1 MSHLARL
8 ISRTL
13 LACALLIGALPIY
26 AALGAASAFAAG
38 LPIEMSWRTVDQ
50 GVEVRVLSDDEIT
63 DLTIEVTRLRDKK
76 VYRDKRAKLGTDQA
90 HLLKFPASDR
100 TESYRCL
107 VSGKFAGEPGSL
119 AMEFEVPVVQPLD
132 FTLVPGSYDVEGAR
146 LVLEL
151 TAPAGHV
158 ELVVRSDK
166 GEILADT
173 AVAFAGE
180 PAGTQLPVSWA
191 QAAGQVLTIDLKVFS
206 AEGAW
211 IGRQYI
217 PWRVDYTVAGIKFA
231 TGSAVIP
238 EADLP
243 VISAFYDQIAETAT
257 RVSKWVAVE
266 LYIGGFTDT
275 VGPGEDN
282 RKLSDARAESLA
294 RYFMKRGLK
303 VAVHVYGFG
312 ENGQV
317 VKTEDNTD
325 EAANRRAQCVLS
337 VGPPPTSET
346 LPPASWRR
354 IRP

>member
-8 ISRTL
+8 IYRTL
-13 LACALLIGALPIY
+13 LTRWLLAAALPVC
-26 AALGAASAFAAG
+26 AFMGVSSAWAEG
-38 LPIEMSWRTVDQ
+38 LPVEMNWRTVDQ
-50 GVEVRVLSDDEIT
+50 GVEVRVLADDEIA
-63 DLTIEVTRLRDKK
+63 DVTIEVTRLRDKK

-90 HLLKFPASDR
+90 HTLKFPASDR

-107 VSGKFAGEPGSL
+107 VSGKFAGLPGSL
-119 AMEFEVPVVQPLD
+119 AMEFEVPVVKPLD

-158 ELVVRSDK
+158 ELLVRGDK

-180 PAGTQLPVSWA
+180 PAGTSLVVSWA
-191 QAAGQVLTIDLKVFS
+191 QAAGHVLTIDLKVFS
-206 AEGAW
+206 EEGAW

-217 PWRVDYTVAGIKFA
+217 PWRVDYTVAGIHFA

-238 EADLP
+238 EGDLP
-243 VISAFYDQIAETAT
+243 LISAFYDQIAETAT

-282 RKLSDARAESLA
+282 LKLSDTRAESLA
-294 RYFMKRGLK
+294 RYFMMRGLK
-303 VAVHVYGFG
+303 VPVHVYGFG

-317 VKTEDNTD
+317 VKTDDNTN

>member
-1 MSHLARL
+1 MPHLPRFLLRFAL
-8 ISRTL
+8 AFSL
-13 LACALLIGALPIY
+13 LAPLLPAALLLAP
-26 AALGAASAFAAG
+26 AEAHADG
-38 LPIEMSWRTVDQ
+38 LPIEMSWRTIDQ
-50 GVEVRVLSDDEIT
+50 GVEVRVLADDELT
-63 DLTIEVTRLRDKK
+63 DVTIEVTRLRDRK

-90 HLLKFPASDR
+90 HSIKFPSSDR
-100 TESYRCL
+100 TDAYRCV

-119 AMEFEVPVVQPLD
+119 SMEFEVPVVRPLD
-132 FTLVPGSYDVEGAR
+132 FTLVPGSYDVEGAK
-146 LVLEL
+146 LALEL

-158 ELVVRSDK
+158 ELLVRGDK

-173 AVAFAGE
+173 TVAFAGE
-180 PAGTQLPVSWA
+180 PAGTRLPVSWA
-191 QAAGQVLTIDLKVFS
+191 QAAGQVLTIDLKVYS
-206 AEGAW
+206 EEGAW

-217 PWRVDYTVAGIKFA
+217 PWRVDYTVAGIHFA
-231 TGSAVIP
+231 SGSAVIP
-238 EADLP
+238 DEDLP
-243 VISAFYDQIAETAT
+243 LLSSFYDQISETAT

-282 RKLSDARAESLA
+282 RKLSDARAEALA

-303 VAVHVYGFG
+303 VPVHAYGFG

-317 VKTEDNTD
+317 VKTADNTE

-337 VGPPPTSET
+337 VGPPPTSDT

>member
-1 MSHLARL
+1 MHALTRL
-8 ISRTL
+8 LFRLVL
-13 LACALLIGALPIY
+13 LLGAVSAPV
-26 AALGAASAFAAG
+26 AALFAPVAAQADG
-38 LPIEMSWRTVDQ
+38 LPVEMAWRTVDQ
-50 GVEVRVLSDDEIT
+50 GVEVRVLADDELT
-63 DLTIEVTRLRDKK
+63 DLTIEVTRLRDRK
-76 VYRDKRAKLGTDQA
+76 VYRDKVAKLRTDQA
-90 HLLKFPASDR
+90 HSIRFPASDR
-100 TESYRCL
+100 TESYRCV

-119 AMEFEVPVVQPLD
+119 SMDFEVPVVKPLD
-132 FTLVPGSYDVEGAR
+132 FTLVPGSYDVEGAK
-146 LVLEL
+146 LALEL

-158 ELVVRSDK
+158 EIMVRGDK

-173 AVAFAGE
+173 SVAFAGE
-180 PAGTQLPVSWA
+180 PAGTTLPVSWA
-191 QAAGQVLTIDLKVFS
+191 QAAGHVLTIDLKVYS
-206 AEGAW
+206 EEGAW

-217 PWRVDYTVAGIKFA
+217 PWRVDYTVAGIHFA
-231 TGSAVIP
+231 SGSAVIP
-238 EADLP
+238 DEDLP
-243 VISAFYDQIAETAT
+243 VLSAFYDQISETAT

-303 VAVHVYGFG
+303 VPVHVFGFG

-317 VKTEDNTD
+317 VKTADNTE

-337 VGPPPTSET
+337 VGPPPTSDT

>member
-1 MSHLARL
+1 MSHPARFL
-8 ISRTL
+8 FRIL
-13 LACALLIGALPIY
+13 LACSLPAGLLSVYALLGASS
-26 AALGAASAFAAG
+26 ASAAG
-38 LPIEMSWRTVDQ
+38 LPIELNWRTIDQ
-50 GVEVRVLSDDEIT
+50 GVEVRILADDEIT
-63 DLTIEVTRLRDKK
+63 DLTVEVTRLRDKK

-90 HLLKFPASDR
+90 HSLKFPASDR
-100 TESYRCL
+100 TESYRCT
-107 VSGKFAGEPGSL
+107 VSGKFAGEPGTL
-119 AMEFEVPVVQPLD
+119 ARDFEVPVVRPLD
-132 FTLVPGSYDVEGAR
+132 FTLVAGSYDVEGAR
-146 LVLEL
+146 LALEL

-158 ELVVRSDK
+158 ELLVRGDK

-180 PAGTQLPVSWA
+180 PAGTVLPVSWA
-191 QAAGQVLTIDLKVFS
+191 QAPGQVLTIDLKVFS
-206 AEGAW
+206 EEGAW

-217 PWRVDYTVAGIKFA
+217 PWRVDYTVAGIQFA

-238 EADLP
+238 ESDLP
-243 VISAFYDQIAETAT
+243 VISAFYDQISETAT

-303 VAVHVYGFG
+303 VPVHVYGFG
-312 ENGQV
+312 ESGQV
-317 VKTEDNTD
+317 VKTDDNTN

>member
-1 MSHLARL
+1 
-8 ISRTL
+8 
-13 LACALLIGALPIY
+13 
-26 AALGAASAFAAG
+26 
-38 LPIEMSWRTVDQ
+38 
-50 GVEVRVLSDDEIT
+50 
-63 DLTIEVTRLRDKK
+63 
-76 VYRDKRAKLGTDQA
+76 
-90 HLLKFPASDR
+90 
-100 TESYRCL
+100 
-107 VSGKFAGEPGSL
+107 
-119 AMEFEVPVVQPLD
+119 
-132 FTLVPGSYDVEGAR
+132 
-146 LVLEL
+146 
-151 TAPAGHV
+151 
-158 ELVVRSDK
+158 
-166 GEILADT
+166 
-173 AVAFAGE
+173 
-180 PAGTQLPVSWA
+180 VSWA

-243 VISAFYDQIAETAT
+243 VVSAFYDQIAETAT